1 MNASHNFS
9 SSDMAWV
16 IRRTRPHF
24 SSSGVAGMIRR
35 TLPLV
40 CLLAILASPQ
50 VVRPEAQVV
59 RAEAQAVRAEAQV
72 VRTEAQAVRTEAQAV
87 SPDSRQTTPL
97 SASLPTQPGQEV
109 RILLHT
115 ESAAPICLA
124 MDAHGALYVADEK
137 AGTVRCITRDG
148 ESGVLVSGL
157 RAPCAIAV
165 SHRRELVVGTRLG
178 EIWKV
183 MPDGSAILAGRMNEP
198 VVSVTVDRDGAVL
211 AATEKG
217 TVLRIAAQ

>member
-1 MNASHNFS
+1 MQEESMNASHNFS
-9 SSDMAWV
+9 SSGMAWV

-50 VVRPEAQVV
+50 VVR
-59 RAEAQAVRAEAQV
+59 AEAQV
-72 VRTEAQAVRTEAQAV
+72 V
-87 SPDSRQTTPL
+87 SPDSPQTTPL
-97 SASLPTQPGQEV
+97 STSLPTQPGQEF
-109 RILLHT
+109 RIVLHT
-115 ESAAPICLA
+115 ESAAPVCLA

>member
-1 MNASHNFS
+1 MNASHN
-9 SSDMAWV
+9 
-16 IRRTRPHF
+16 F

-35 TLPLV
+35 TLPQV

-50 VVRPEAQVV
+50 VVRAEAQVV
-59 RAEAQAVRAEAQV
+59 RAGAQV
-72 VRTEAQAVRTEAQAV
+72 VRTGAQAV

-109 RILLHT
+109 RIVLHT
-115 ESAAPICLA
+115 ESAAPVCLA

-183 MPDGSAILAGRMNEP
+183 MPDGSAILAGRTNEP

>member
-1 MNASHNFS
+1 MQEESMNASHNFS
-9 SSDMAWV
+9 SSGMAWV

-50 VVRPEAQVV
+50 VVRAEAQVV
-59 RAEAQAVRAEAQV
+59 RAGAQV
-72 VRTEAQAVRTEAQAV
+72 VRTGAQAV

-109 RILLHT
+109 RIVLHT
-115 ESAAPICLA
+115 ESAAPVCLA
-124 MDAHGALYVADEK
+124 MDAHGALYMADEK
-137 AGTVRCITRDG
+137 AGTVRCVTRDG

-217 TVLRIAAQ
+217 IVLRIAAQ

>member
-9 SSDMAWV
+9 SSGMAWV

-50 VVRPEAQVV
+50 VVR
-59 RAEAQAVRAEAQV
+59 AEAQAVRAEAQ
-72 VRTEAQAVRTEAQAV
+72 AVRTGAQVV

-109 RILLHT
+109 RIVLHT
-115 ESAAPICLA
+115 ESAAPVCLA

>member
-50 VVRPEAQVV
+50 VVR
-59 RAEAQAVRAEAQV
+59 AEAQAVS
-72 VRTEAQAVRTEAQAV
+72 T
-87 SPDSRQTTPL
+87 DSLQTTPL

-109 RILLHT
+109 RIVLHT
-115 ESAAPICLA
+115 ESAAPVCLA